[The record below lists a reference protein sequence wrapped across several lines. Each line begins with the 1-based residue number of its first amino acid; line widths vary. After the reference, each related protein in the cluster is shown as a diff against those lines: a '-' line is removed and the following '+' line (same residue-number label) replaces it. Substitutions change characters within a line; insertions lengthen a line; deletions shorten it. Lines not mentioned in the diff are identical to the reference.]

1 MKSLKLEDLTHN
13 ADLQKYLI
21 FKEKLDSHKISNFT
35 IEIRF
40 LRKDKTIVWINKLFL
55 KKEQI
60 LHMPIYRYFE
70 AKKIEAENKLLV
82 EENSKNKQVQ
92 LDEAK
97 TYTDFLLIIQ

>member
-40 LRKDKTIVWINKLFL
+40 LRKDKTIVWINKPFHFL
-55 KKEQI
+55 KEQI

-70 AKKIEAENKLLV
+70 AKENRGRK
-82 EENSKNKQVQ
+82 
-92 LDEAK
+92 
-97 TYTDFLLIIQ
+97 